1 LNKKLASFLK
11 LLFFLSIGL
20 LLLWFASKDLTEE
33 QSDILF
39 SSLKNANYWFII
51 LSIVFG
57 VCSHF
62 VRALRWKN
70 VIDPMGYNVKK
81 SNSFFAVMIG
91 YLVNIAVFRA
101 GELARCGF
109 MARYEK
115 PSIDK
120 LFGTVIT
127 ERIIDLIFLFIVF
140 GITILIQYDLLINYF
155 NETILIGF
163 QDKIANAIGS
173 FWLLPILLILG
184 IAGFFILKRF
194 KFFDKLKNF
203 ILGLKDGVISVGK
216 VKNIPLFIFH
226 SFLIWFFYFLMVYVS
241 FDCLPQTAHL
251 GVKAGMAILAFGTIG
266 IVVVQG
272 GIGAYHLI
280 VQSICVLY
288 GIDSAIGLAFA
299 WIIWSAQTLLILIGG
314 FLSFVL
320 MPMLNKEKVDA

>member
-1 LNKKLASFLK
+1 LNKKLANFLK
-11 LLFFLSIGL
+11 LLFFLTIGIV
-20 LLLWFASKDLTEE
+20 LLWFASKDLTEE
-33 QSDILF
+33 QSEILF
-39 SSLKNANYWFII
+39 SSLKNANYGYIV
-51 LSIVFG
+51 LSILFG
-57 VCSHF
+57 ICSHF
-62 VRALRWKN
+62 IRALRWKN
-70 VIDPMGYNVKK
+70 VIDPMGFSVKK

-127 ERIIDLIFLFIVF
+127 ERIIDLIFLVIVF
-140 GITILIQYDLLINYF
+140 GITILIQYDLLIHYF
-155 NETILIGF
+155 NETIFTAF
-163 QDKIANAIGS
+163 QDKLANSINS
-173 FWLLPILLILG
+173 FWLLALLGVFGIL
-184 IAGFFILKRF
+184 AFFILKRF

-203 ILGLKDGVISVGK
+203 VLGLKDGVLSVGK

-226 SFLIWFFYFLMVYVS
+226 SFLIWFFYFLMVYVA
-241 FDCLPQTAHL
+241 FDCLPETAHL

-280 VQSICVLY
+280 VQGICVLY

-299 WIIWSAQTLLILIGG
+299 WIIWSAQTLLILIFG

-320 MPMLNKEKVDA
+320 MPMLNKEKIAV